1 MSDQSNQIK
10 TISAWLETGSIDIFG
25 RPFSG
30 KDTQARLLAELF
42 NGVVIGGGDI
52 LRSHH
57 DPKQIEQVLAGG
69 GIVPSDFYIHLVLP
83 YLSRPE
89 FKQKPLLLSAVG
101 RSHGE
106 EPIILKA
113 TADSGHPIKAVISLQ
128 IDEAEVWRR
137 FEAAKDEGDRGNRS
151 DDHRAVLKTRLKK
164 FQDNTVPV
172 LKFYRDKKMLIEIDG
187 TLSRQKVTEEIL
199 QSLSKLA
206 RAKR

>member
-1 MSDQSNQIK
+1 MNDRIKIISD
-10 TISAWLETGSIDIFG
+10 WLKTGSIDIFG

-30 KDTQARLLAELF
+30 KDTQARLLADLF

-83 YLSRPE
+83 YLSRPQ
-89 FKQKPLLLSAVG
+89 FKPKPLLLSAVG

-137 FEAAKDEGDRGNRS
+137 FEAAKDKGDRGNRA
-151 DDHRAVLKTRLKK
+151 DDRRAVLRTRLKK
-164 FQDNTVPV
+164 YQDNTVPV
-172 LKFYRDKKMLIEIDG
+172 IDFYRDKKMLIEVDG
-187 TLSRQKVTEEIL
+187 TLSREQVTDEIL
-199 QSLSKLA
+199 QGLT
-206 RAKR
+206 RFAKN